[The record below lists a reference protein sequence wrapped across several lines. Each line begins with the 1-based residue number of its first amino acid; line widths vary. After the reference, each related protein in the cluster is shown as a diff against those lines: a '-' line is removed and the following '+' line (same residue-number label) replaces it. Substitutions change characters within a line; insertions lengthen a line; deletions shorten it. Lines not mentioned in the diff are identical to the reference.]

1 MRIDTHP
8 GNIPMQKA
16 LKKAGFQQCGT
27 IVLAEGSE
35 KGDLRIAL
43 KNNVYCLWNA
53 INHAFHFIFGD

>member
-35 KGDLRIAL
+35 KGDLRIAFE
-43 KNNVYCLWNA
+43 K
-53 INHAFHFIFGD
+53 IIKK